1 MPMKRIEE
9 KKARQLRRKRHIR
22 KTLKGTG
29 ERPRLTVY
37 KSNKHLY
44 VQVIDDDEGKTLMS
58 MSTRDKGVD
67 DIPKTVEGAEKLG
80 EMVGSRMKENKIE
93 TIVFDRNGY
102 RYHGIVKAIADGAR
116 KSGIKF

>member
-1 MPMKRIEE
+1 MSIKRISE
-9 KKARQLRRKRHIR
+9 KKVRQLRRKRHIR

-44 VQVIDDDEGKTLMS
+44 LQLIDDSEGKTLLS
-58 MSTRDKGVD
+58 LSTREKGIE
-67 DIPKTVEGAEKLG
+67 DIPNNVEGAGKLG
-80 EMVGSRMKENKIE
+80 EMVGARMKENKIE
-93 TIVFDRNGY
+93 AIVFDRNGY
-102 RYHGIVKAIADGAR
+102 KYHGIVKAIADGAR

>member
-1 MPMKRIEE
+1 MKRIEE

-44 VQVIDDDEGKTLMS
+44 VQVIDDDEGTTLMS

>member
-1 MPMKRIEE
+1 MKRIEE

-37 KSNKHLY
+37 RSNKHLY
-44 VQVIDDDEGKTLMS
+44 VQVIDDDEGKTLLS
-58 MSTRDKGVD
+58 VSTRDKGVE
-67 DIPKTVEGAEKLG
+67 DITNNVEGAGKLG
-80 EMVGSRMKENKIE
+80 EIVGSKMKESKID